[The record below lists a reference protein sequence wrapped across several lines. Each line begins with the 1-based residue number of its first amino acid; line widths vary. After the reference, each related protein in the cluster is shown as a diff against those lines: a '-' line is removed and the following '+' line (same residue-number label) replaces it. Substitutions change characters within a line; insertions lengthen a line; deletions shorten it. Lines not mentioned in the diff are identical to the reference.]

1 MLQFLQI
8 FREDPL
14 DIFFVGELVAICKEI
29 EDSFTA
35 TDCLETDFSVEQVA
49 LVREPDVPD
58 DRQLI

>member
-29 EDSFTA
+29 EGSFTA